1 MAYTPKN
8 ATGALFKNDK
18 GDNAARP
25 DYRGDAMVNG
35 ELVEIAAWIKPLPSD
50 ASKRYMSLSFKPKQ
64 AQQAAPAPRQESR
77 QAPARS
83 NAGGFA
89 DMDSDIPFTDPLKNR
104 AYSLCV

>member
-1 MAYTPKN
+1 MAYTPKDS
-8 ATGALFKNDK
+8 TGALFKNDK

-64 AQQAAPAPRQESR
+64 AQQAPAPR

-83 NAGGFA
+83 SGFD
-89 DMDSDIPFTDPLKNR
+89 DMPDDSIPF
-104 AYSLCV
+104 